1 MACRLQRSQ
10 SKFLFTTYVLAYL
23 KNFPVDC
30 LSMIHPRSILRFFT
44 WLPFVASCQSSEP
57 KPWAARDFS
66 NFFQGFCCVFAERSL
81 NCSRNSA
88 SESFLRSVS
97 WANWLWSCKA
107 CSDSRALFEL
117 SLPASD
123 SLPFLLLDSTGTR
136 ARLRLSSGLA
146 GLLQHCH
153 AWGGSWVDPGT
164 GPAKRYSKASI
175 DITSDPKRCPTR
187 GIHSFQSRLSMFFLI

>member
-1 MACRLQRSQ
+1 
-10 SKFLFTTYVLAYL
+10 
-23 KNFPVDC
+23 
-30 LSMIHPRSILRFFT
+30 MIHPRSILRFFS

-57 KPWAARDFS
+57 KPWAAREFS
-66 NFFQGFCCVFAERSL
+66 NFFQRFCCVFAERSL

-107 CSDSRALFEL
+107 CSDSRALFEP

-136 ARLRLSSGLA
+136 ARLLLSSGLA
-146 GLLQHCH
+146 AGFFINVMLEVAVGSIQILVQPNATARHPSTLHPIQSGLSNPRH
-153 AWGGSWVDPGT
+153 
-164 GPAKRYSKASI
+164 PA
-175 DITSDPKRCPTR
+175 TTFVPKQAV
-187 GIHSFQSRLSMFFLI
+187 HFFLI